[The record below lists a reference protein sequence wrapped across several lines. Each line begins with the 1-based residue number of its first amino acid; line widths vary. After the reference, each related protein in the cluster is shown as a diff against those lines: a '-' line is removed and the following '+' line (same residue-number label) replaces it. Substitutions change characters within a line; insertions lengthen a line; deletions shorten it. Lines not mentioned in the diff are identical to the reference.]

1 MKGISACPAQ
11 DHSRGRTANGSSR
24 AQFKGESR
32 LCPGD
37 PIYFRGDRQ
46 CLHNSKPGKSA
57 GHDQVQPE
65 HLKYGGATLSLWI
78 KQVANAIIE
87 LESVPQSLKL
97 GIVTPSVQGRWQ
109 RSFRHQQ
116 LPWHHGITSPSQ
128 SVGVSDPWMAEWCA
142 G

>member
-1 MKGISACPAQ
+1 MHAQ
-11 DHSRGRTANGSSR
+11 HKTTLEAEQQMVHLVHSSR
-24 AQFKGESR
+24 ENEDFVLETPFTSEEI
-32 LCPGD
+32 D
-37 PIYFRGDRQ
+37 SV
-46 CLHNSKPGKSA
+46 LHNSKPGKSA

-65 HLKYGGATLSLWI
+65 HLKYGGAALSLWI